1 MYSKV
6 LSVKILTEQEI
17 FIPDV
22 ETVTK
27 AETVRAINALNRAA
41 AKHTSFLKRII
52 QVGLS
57 SRSAKAIAAV
67 LSIGALSAFIVS
79 AIKYFGKKGEGKKEK
94 KSSLFASMFKKGGE
108 KQGGTTKPNFLTRV
122 TTPKSLLIIGIAL
135 TVLAITAYIYSRAK
149 AKAASQLESDVLFA
163 DSFFLYEDN
172 PTQTTTQTTPTPEE
186 TNKEIQKTTE
196 SVFDKFWNWIKKTFQ
211 KAINFLFKKKI
222 EGKEELKWSAPK
234 IVLVGVLAAA
244 AITTIVFIKRRK
256 RKTESVGLTEQ
267 EGSSVTQIRVV
278 DVEKTVREFVNNLK
292 VTTLLKLQ
300 FKQMAATLIIATPFL
315 ILGAIV
321 MAITVISSAS
331 SAAKRAAA
339 ATPKLT

>member
-17 FIPDV
+17 LIPSV
-22 ETVTK
+22 ETITK
-27 AETVRAINALNRAA
+27 AETARAINALNRAA
-41 AKHTSFLKRII
+41 TKHMSFLKRII
-52 QVGLS
+52 QVGFS

-67 LSIGALSAFIVS
+67 LSIGALSAFIAS
-79 AIKYFGKKGEGKKEK
+79 AIKYAGKKGEEKKEDTDKKKEK
-94 KSSLFASMFKKGGE
+94 EKSG
-108 KQGGTTKPNFLTRV
+108 FLARV
-122 TTPKSLLIIGIAL
+122 TTPKSFLIIGIAL

-163 DSFFLYEDN
+163 DDAFLYE
-172 PTQTTTQTTPTPEE
+172 TKKGEE
-186 TNKEIQKTTE
+186 KVEDEKNVIRDVQNTTE

-222 EGKEELKWSAPK
+222 ERKEELKWSAPK

-292 VTTLLKLQ
+292 VTTLLKFQ
-300 FKQMAATLIIATPFL
+300 FKLIAVSLIIATPFL

-321 MAITVISSAS
+321 LVIAMIAGAAAS
-331 SAAKRAAA
+331 STKTTKTAKTTT
-339 ATPKLT
+339 TPKLT

>member
-17 FIPDV
+17 LIPSV
-22 ETVTK
+22 ETITK
-27 AETVRAINALNRAA
+27 AETARAINALNRAA
-41 AKHTSFLKRII
+41 TKHMSFLKRII
-52 QVGLS
+52 QVGFS

-67 LSIGALSAFIVS
+67 LSIGALSAFIAS
-79 AIKYFGKKGEGKKEK
+79 AIKYAGKKGEEKKEDTDKKKEK
-94 KSSLFASMFKKGGE
+94 EKSG
-108 KQGGTTKPNFLTRV
+108 FLARV

-163 DSFFLYEDN
+163 DDAFLYE
-172 PTQTTTQTTPTPEE
+172 TKKGEE
-186 TNKEIQKTTE
+186 KVEDEKNVIRDVQNTTE

-222 EGKEELKWSAPK
+222 ERKEELKWSAPK

-292 VTTLLKLQ
+292 VTTLLKFQ
-300 FKQMAATLIIATPFL
+300 FKLIAASLIIATPFL

-321 MAITVISSAS
+321 LVIAMIAGAAAS
-331 SAAKRAAA
+331 STKTTKTAKTTT
-339 ATPKLT
+339 TPKLT

>member
-163 DSFFLYEDN
+163 DSFFLYEDD
-172 PTQTTTQTTPTPEE
+172 PTQTTTQTTPTPTPEE

-196 SVFDKFWNWIKKTFQ
+196 SVIDKFWNWIKKTFQ

-222 EGKEELKWSAPK
+222 EGKEEYTWDAPK
-234 IVLVGVLAAA
+234 IILIAVLAAA

-256 RKTESVGLTEQ
+256 RKTEGVGLTEQ
-267 EGSSVTQIRVV
+267 EGSSVTQIRIV
-278 DVEKTVREFVNNLK
+278 DAEKTVREFVDNLRI
-292 VTTLLKLQ
+292 TTLLKFQL
-300 FKQMAATLIIATPFL
+300 KLITATLIIAIPFL

-321 MAITVISSAS
+321 ALVALLTGAV
-331 SAAKRAAA
+331 AAA
-339 ATPKLT
+339 AS

>member
-17 FIPDV
+17 LIPSV
-22 ETVTK
+22 ETITK
-27 AETVRAINALNRAA
+27 AETARAINALNRAA
-41 AKHTSFLKRII
+41 TKHMSFLKRII
-52 QVGLS
+52 QVGFS

-67 LSIGALSAFIVS
+67 LSIGALSAFIAS
-79 AIKYFGKKGEGKKEK
+79 AIKYAGKKGEEKKEDTDKKKEK
-94 KSSLFASMFKKGGE
+94 EKSG
-108 KQGGTTKPNFLTRV
+108 FLARV

-163 DSFFLYEDN
+163 DDAFLYE
-172 PTQTTTQTTPTPEE
+172 TKKGEE
-186 TNKEIQKTTE
+186 KVEDEKNVIRDVQNTTE

-222 EGKEELKWSAPK
+222 ERKEELKWSAPK

-292 VTTLLKLQ
+292 VTTLLKFQ
-300 FKQMAATLIIATPFL
+300 FKLIAVSLIIATPFL

-321 MAITVISSAS
+321 LVIAMI
-331 SAAKRAAA
+331 ARAAA
-339 ATPKLT
+339 SSTKTTKTAKTTTTPKLT

>member
-17 FIPDV
+17 LIPSV
-22 ETVTK
+22 ETITK
-27 AETVRAINALNRAA
+27 AETARAINALNRAA
-41 AKHTSFLKRII
+41 TKHMSFLKRII
-52 QVGLS
+52 QVGFS

-67 LSIGALSAFIVS
+67 LSIGALSAFIAS
-79 AIKYFGKKGEGKKEK
+79 AIKYAGKKGEEKKEDTDKKKEK
-94 KSSLFASMFKKGGE
+94 EKSG
-108 KQGGTTKPNFLTRV
+108 FLARV

-222 EGKEELKWSAPK
+222 ERKEELKWSAPK

-292 VTTLLKLQ
+292 VTTLLKFQ
-300 FKQMAATLIIATPFL
+300 FKLIAASLIIATPFL

-321 MAITVISSAS
+321 LVIAMIAGAAAS
-331 SAAKRAAA
+331 STKTTKTTKTAK
-339 ATPKLT
+339 TTTIPKLT

>member
-17 FIPDV
+17 LIPSV
-22 ETVTK
+22 ETITK
-27 AETVRAINALNRAA
+27 AETARAINALNRAA
-41 AKHTSFLKRII
+41 TKHMSFLKRII
-52 QVGLS
+52 QVGFS

-67 LSIGALSAFIVS
+67 LSIGALSAFIAS
-79 AIKYFGKKGEGKKEK
+79 AIKYAGKKGEEKKEDTDKKKEK
-94 KSSLFASMFKKGGE
+94 EKSG
-108 KQGGTTKPNFLTRV
+108 FLARV

-172 PTQTTTQTTPTPEE
+172 PTQTTTQTTPTPAPEE

-196 SVFDKFWNWIKKTFQ
+196 SVIDKFWNWIKKTFQ

-222 EGKEELKWSAPK
+222 EGKEEYTWDAPK
-234 IVLVGVLAAA
+234 IILIAVLAAA

-256 RKTESVGLTEQ
+256 RKTEGVGLTEQ
-267 EGSSVTQIRVV
+267 EGSSVTQIRIV
-278 DVEKTVREFVNNLK
+278 DAEKTVREFVDNLRI
-292 VTTLLKLQ
+292 TTLLKFQL
-300 FKQMAATLIIATPFL
+300 KLITATLIIAIPFL

-321 MAITVISSAS
+321 ALVALLTGAV
-331 SAAKRAAA
+331 AAA
-339 ATPKLT
+339 AS